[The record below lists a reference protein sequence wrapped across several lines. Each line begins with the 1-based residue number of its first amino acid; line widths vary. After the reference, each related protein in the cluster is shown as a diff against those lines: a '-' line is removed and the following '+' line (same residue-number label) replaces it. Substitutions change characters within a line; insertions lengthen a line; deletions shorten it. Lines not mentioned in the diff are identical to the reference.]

1 MLLKKYKVETYTF
14 AEYRALTQKDY
25 SLVEMIIDNIKE
37 NKLMYAK
44 LVFTTA
50 LMLHLN
56 INVFASPFETSLDK
70 VGNQIIDMLLSVAKW
85 GCIAIGLKNM
95 ITTMIN
101 GGNIRQ
107 ATTEGIQYFVGY
119 LFIQFYPQLFD
130 LFGKIT
136 FK

>member
-1 MLLKKYKVETYTF
+1 MKILINGYTVTEQLKIKRSE
-14 AEYRALTQKDY
+14 KDIK
-25 SLVEMIIDNIKE
+25 LVERMIDHIKS
-37 NKLMYAK
+37 NKVMYAK

-50 LMLHLN
+50 LLLHIN
-56 INVFASPFETSLDK
+56 VNVFATGFEDSLDS

-85 GCIAIGLKNM
+85 ACIGMGTKNM

-107 ATTEGIQYFVGY
+107 ATTEGIQYFIGF
-119 LFIQFYPQLFD
+119 LFIQFYPELFD

>member
-1 MLLKKYKVETYTF
+1 MKILINGYTVTEQLKIKRSE
-14 AEYRALTQKDY
+14 KDIK
-25 SLVEMIIDNIKE
+25 LVERIIDHIKA
-37 NKLMYAK
+37 NKVMYAK

-56 INVFASPFETSLDK
+56 VNIFATGFETSLDA
-70 VGNQIIDMLLSVAKW
+70 VGNRIIDMLLSVAKW
-85 GCIAIGLKNM
+85 GCIGIGLKNM
-95 ITTMIN
+95 ITTMVN
-101 GGNIRQ
+101 GGNMRQ

>member
-1 MLLKKYKVETYTF
+1 MKILINGYTATEQLKIKRSE
-14 AEYRALTQKDY
+14 KDIK
-25 SLVEMIIDNIKE
+25 LVEKIINHIKA
-37 NKLMYAK
+37 NKFMYTK

-56 INVFASPFETSLDK
+56 LNIFATGFETSLDA

-85 GCIAIGLKNM
+85 GCIGIGLKNM
-95 ITTMIN
+95 ITTMVN
-101 GGNIRQ
+101 GGNMRQ
-107 ATTEGIQYFVGY
+107 TTTEGIQYFVGY

-130 LFGKIT
+130 LFRKMT